1 MREPDAWLR
10 RADSA
15 LREAAVLLDQGFHAA
30 SISRSYYAMFYAAK
44 ALLATKGV
52 SPKSHGGTLQ
62 KLGELFVRPG
72 LLAAEITA
80 AMGAAMELREQADYE
95 VDVPGLDRGKA
106 REALEAA
113 RRFVERAGALLSSR

>member
-1 MREPDAWLR
+1 
-10 RADSA
+10 
-15 LREAAVLLDQGFHAA
+15 
-30 SISRSYYAMFYAAK
+30 MFYAAK

-72 LLAAEITA
+72 LLAAELTA

-106 REALEAA
+106 REALDAA
-113 RRFVERAGALLSSR
+113 QRFVERAGALLSSK